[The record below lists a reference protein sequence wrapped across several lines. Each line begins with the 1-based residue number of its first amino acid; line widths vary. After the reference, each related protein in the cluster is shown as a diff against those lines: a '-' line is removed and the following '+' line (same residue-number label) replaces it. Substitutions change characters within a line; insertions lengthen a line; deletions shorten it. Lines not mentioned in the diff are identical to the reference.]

1 MKKILISV
9 FFIFGFA
16 ANAFYQRSL
25 GSNTLTQ
32 NITPIV
38 LQESSSLVIKEKTPV
53 VVENT
58 SINNIVANNQPVGDD
73 YGDEGEYDD
82 DRIAVRPVKIAPAPT
97 LAPVIKPT
105 PTSAPTSTPS
115 SKPTPVPTPVV
126 NQGKYKNGTYNGS
139 QADASYGII
148 QVQAVITNGKISDVK
163 FLSYPNDRQHS
174 LQVSNYAMPI
184 LKREAITA
192 QSENVNTVSGAS
204 YTSAAFIESLGSA
217 LSQAI

>member
-1 MKKILISV
+1 MKKILVSV

-25 GSNTLTQ
+25 ESNTSTQ

-38 LQESSSLVIKEKTPV
+38 LQEGPSLAIKEKTPV

-58 SINNIVANNQPVGDD
+58 SINNIAANNQPVGDD
-73 YGDEGEYDD
+73 SDNEGEYDED
-82 DRIAVRPVKIAPAPT
+82 NRIVTKPVKTAPAPT
-97 LAPVIKPT
+97 PAPVVKPIPT
-105 PTSAPTSTPS
+105 PTPTPTP
-115 SKPTPVPTPVV
+115 KPTPVPTPVV

-148 QVQAVITNGKISDVK
+148 QVQAIITNGKISDVK
-163 FLSYPNDRQHS
+163 FLSYPNDRPHS
-174 LQVSNYAMPI
+174 VQVSNYAMPI
-184 LKREAITA
+184 LKKEAIAA

-217 LSQAI
+217 LTQAM